1 LNGEPSQ
8 DDLYRDA
15 ADKYGS
21 ALERLARAYEA
32 DPEKRRDL
40 IQQIHFQL
48 WRSFQRFDARCSART
63 WVYRVAH
70 HVAASHVLRERRIFS
85 KLVSLEELQILPG
98 GPFAAD
104 QHMNLE
110 RLSMLIQ
117 QLKPLDRQVIVSYLE
132 DMDAASIG
140 EITGLSPGN
149 VAMRITGSRTSWRGG
164 FTREAV
170 MRNDP
175 SGNDPRTIWQNQP
188 TETTTMTLKLVR
200 WKGRELH
207 AKTRKHLLG
216 TLAAPLAAIFLY
228 ALAIRLFSPLQQL
241 LHPLFALTLV
251 WSLAGLY
258 FLNRGMWSP
267 ELPGDAGLS
276 SGLEFCRREIERRCY
291 LLRRVL
297 LWAFGPVLPAIG
309 TYILE

>member
-1 LNGEPSQ
+1 MNGETSQ
-8 DDLYRDA
+8 DGLYRDA
-15 ADKYGS
+15 VEKYGS

-40 IQQIHFQL
+40 SQEIHFQL

-85 KLVSLEELQILPG
+85 KLVSLEELEMLPGKGG

-104 QHMNLE
+104 QRMNLE

-149 VAMRITGSRTSWRGG
+149 VAMRIHRIKSILARRFHEGGS
-164 FTREAV
+164 
-170 MRNDP
+170 
-175 SGNDPRTIWQNQP
+175 
-188 TETTTMTLKLVR
+188 
-200 WKGRELH
+200 H
-207 AKTRKHLLG
+207 A
-216 TLAAPLAAIFLY
+216 
-228 ALAIRLFSPLQQL
+228 
-241 LHPLFALTLV
+241 
-251 WSLAGLY
+251 
-258 FLNRGMWSP
+258 
-267 ELPGDAGLS
+267 E
-276 SGLEFCRREIERRCY
+276 
-291 LLRRVL
+291 
-297 LWAFGPVLPAIG
+297 
-309 TYILE
+309 